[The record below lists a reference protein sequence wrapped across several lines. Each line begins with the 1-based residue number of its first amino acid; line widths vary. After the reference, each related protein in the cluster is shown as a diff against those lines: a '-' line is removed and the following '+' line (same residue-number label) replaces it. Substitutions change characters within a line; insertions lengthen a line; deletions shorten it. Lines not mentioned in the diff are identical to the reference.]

1 MELSV
6 NSGSQTVEA
15 CGTRKIIATEFTS
28 LNGGRSLSVRNWGLQ
43 LVASLARASACSL
56 TDLLFSRYCGRD
68 AATSP
73 LRTEKAHRLDATQYA
88 ISR

>member
-1 MELSV
+1 MAAAYWVAALLRS
-6 NSGSQTVEA
+6 
-15 CGTRKIIATEFTS
+15 R
-28 LNGGRSLSVRNWGLQ
+28 GRVSSSRLPFFLQ
-43 LVASLARASACSL
+43 
-56 TDLLFSRYCGRD
+56 RYCVRD